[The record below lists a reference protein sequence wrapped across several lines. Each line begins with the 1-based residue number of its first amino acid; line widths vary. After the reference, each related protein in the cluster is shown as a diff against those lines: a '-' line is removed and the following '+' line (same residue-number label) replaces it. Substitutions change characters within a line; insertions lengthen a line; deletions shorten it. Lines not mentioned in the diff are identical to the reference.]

1 MDVKTNQNVICLMSN
16 QSGEKAG
23 NFHCIALGYGAIPQ
37 MWLVSVGTFH
47 MMSDSHEFS

>member
-1 MDVKTNQNVICLMSN
+1 MMTFPGADNLIISMMPSKL
-16 QSGEKAG
+16 E
-23 NFHCIALGYGAIPQ
+23 LGYGAIPQ